1 LRDPDAAVPEV
12 EFDNWPRFEMHFKGE
27 RYHSTITPELIRE
40 GNDE

>member
-12 EFDNWPRFEMHFKGE
+12 EFDNWSRFEMHAKGE
-27 RYHSTITPELIRE
+27 RYHFTITPELIRE